1 MDEMLPA
8 EVAQAVREDEADSGD
23 NDGRSEVDRRPA
35 PGIKSRPTGNRRIER
50 LRRKSLSCAC
60 LLGLRGEH
68 HERTL
73 HSPKAVK
80 GGHRGCH
87 EQQRRKC
94 EKRCLP
100 ERDILRSMTWQK
112 SIEQARGT

>member
-8 EVAQAVREDEADSGD
+8 DVAQAVREDEADSSD
-23 NDGRSEVDRRPA
+23 NNGRSEVDRYPA
-35 PGIKSRPTGNRRIER
+35 PGIKSRPTGNRRVGG
-50 LRRKSLSCAC
+50 LCRKSLSCAC

-68 HERTL
+68 RERTL
-73 HSPKAVK
+73 HSPKSVK

-100 ERDILRSMTWQK
+100 KRDIL
-112 SIEQARGT
+112 